1 MHIFL
6 VTYQLDTGLTNT
18 ECFFVFKKYL
28 HLFGSFR
35 IPFSTAVIKRKI
47 FAIVTFIQFPQINES
62 ALFLISTSHYFF
74 HSPLPQ
80 NERNSFLCNAR
91 HTDTKLLA
99 SDSLVIQCRIQ
110 LLEFGSSR
118 IYLSCILCNSP
129 VRFTC

>member
-6 VTYQLDTGLTNT
+6 VTYQLDTGFTNP
-18 ECFFVFKKYL
+18 ECFFVFKEYL

-35 IPFSTAVIKRKI
+35 IHFSTAAIKRKI
-47 FAIVTFIQFPQINES
+47 FTIVTFIYSFHRSVNPLCS
-62 ALFLISTSHYFF
+62 LYLPHHFF

-91 HTDTKLLA
+91 HTDTKLLE